1 MFKKVKL
8 PGVIYEMTTLC
19 NLKCKYC
26 YNHWKKE
33 NDNTADVEKYNPK
46 KTLKQF
52 NANKIIKPIEELVTE
67 HNMIFEDDRVYLS
80 EFHYK
85 KHQNYLNYINKIN
98 DVNLSE
104 STSNFKR

>member
-26 YNHWKKE
+26 YNYWKKE
-33 NDNTADVEKYNPK
+33 NDNTVDIEKYNPK

-52 NANKIIKPIEELVTE
+52 MKSVKCNEVTFSRWRTNNEFPRIIRLYYVC
-67 HNMIFEDDRVYLS
+67 
-80 EFHYK
+80 
-85 KHQNYLNYINKIN
+85 
-98 DVNLSE
+98 
-104 STSNFKR
+104 

>member
-52 NANKIIKPIEELVTE
+52 MKSVKCNEVTFSRWRTNNKFSRIIRLYYVC
-67 HNMIFEDDRVYLS
+67 
-80 EFHYK
+80 
-85 KHQNYLNYINKIN
+85 
-98 DVNLSE
+98 
-104 STSNFKR
+104 